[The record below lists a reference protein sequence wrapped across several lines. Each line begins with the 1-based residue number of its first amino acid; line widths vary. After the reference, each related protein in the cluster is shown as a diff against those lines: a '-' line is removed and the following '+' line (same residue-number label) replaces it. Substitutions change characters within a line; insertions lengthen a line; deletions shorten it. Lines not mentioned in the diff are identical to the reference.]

1 MNYWKYTAF
10 NERFEE
16 TKGIMF
22 CESFTKLALNLRQ
35 KGLQVI
41 TARKISKS
49 EYLIECRINK
59 MKSNIHNPTK
69 RKRKRKCKLSI
80 IKRILSLF
88 KLY

>member
-10 NERFEE
+10 NERFEK
-16 TKGIMF
+16 TNGIMF

-41 TARKISKS
+41 TARRISKS

-59 MKSNIHNPTK
+59 MRSNIYSPIRRDQDQT
-69 RKRKRKCKLSI
+69 CKLSI

-88 KLY
+88 KSH